1 MSFLYPLLLGGLAA
15 AAAPVLLHL
24 LLRQQPKLIKFPAF
38 RFLVQNQRTNQRKLR
53 VRNWLLLAARM
64 LLIIIVCLA
73 LSRPTVFSERLNL
86 VGERP
91 TAVVLLFDNSM
102 SMDYRAGGKSSLEM
116 AVQKAQELINELP
129 DGSPIAILD
138 SAEPGGSWYRS
149 AAQAGERLREL
160 KARPANGPLTS
171 RLGEAFRLFNELD
184 GADDNKDAT
193 LPRFL
198 YLFTDRAAASWD
210 ATRQKELEILRESQG
225 KLVTSLLI
233 DVGPEHP
240 VDVAVL
246 AVDQTP
252 RSLAAQQ
259 RVQLRAAVRTEGA
272 DCDTELVC
280 KIDEEAS
287 PEHKL
292 VRLKSGQSQT
302 ITFERNRLEPGWHQA
317 VISLATADALMA
329 NNSVYVTFEIRAGR
343 KVLIV
348 ADQPSDAQ
356 ILKLALESTGEFQ
369 CDIRSPT
376 EAAELTAGTLQGY
389 RCACMLNV
397 THPTPLLWQ
406 QLQQFVKDGGGL
418 AIMPGGTQMITS
430 AYGDTAEANL
440 LMPGKLEQLIR
451 APAGKPVS
459 WREIPTSHGMLAPF
473 REFSKQL
480 RIDFERYPPTVNRYW
495 EVKPAETNS
504 FTLVTYADDKSRPAL
519 LERTFDPKLLRGRVL
534 LFTTPMDLSH
544 IDSGEAW
551 NDYVKTSFYLVL
563 SSVTVGYLSGD
574 ADERSLN
581 FRSGQP
587 VPVPLPATGRYSNY
601 LLSGPGLVGDQEMV
615 RRPEAQN
622 EVVLTQPV
630 TPGNYVLLGG
640 QGEKVARFSVNLPPE
655 ESQWDKV
662 PAEQI
667 EAVLGPKSVLP
678 VDREHNLRE
687 TLQKHWSQPLE
698 LFPGLM
704 ILALFLLAIE
714 NLISNRFYSQQKASV
729 APEVR
734 EAA

>member
-24 LLRQQPKLIKFPAF
+24 LLRQQPRLIKFPAF

-53 VRNWLLLAARM
+53 LRHWLLLAARI

-91 TAVVLLFDNSM
+91 TAVVLLFDTSASM
-102 SMDYRAGGKSSLEM
+102 EYRAGGKSSLEL
-116 AVQKAQELINELP
+116 AIQKAQELIAELP

-138 SAEPGGSWYRS
+138 SAEPGASWYRGV
-149 AAQAGERLREL
+149 AQASERLREL
-160 KARPANGPLTS
+160 KPRPANGPLTS
-171 RLGEAFRLFNELD
+171 RLGEAYRLFNELD
-184 GADDNKDAT
+184 AAQDNKDAE

-210 ATRQKELEILRESQG
+210 ATRQKELAALRENQG
-225 KLVTSLLI
+225 KGVTALLI
-233 DVGPEHP
+233 DVGPERP

-246 AVDQTP
+246 AVEQAP

-280 KIDEEAS
+280 KIDDEAA

-302 ITFERNRLEPGWHQA
+302 FTFERNRLGPGWHQA
-317 VISLATADALMA
+317 VISLATSDALLA
-329 NNSVYVTFEIRAGR
+329 NNAVYVTFEIRAGR

-348 ADQPSDAQ
+348 ADEARDAQ
-356 ILKLALESTGEFQ
+356 FLKLALESTGEFN
-369 CDIRSPT
+369 CDVRGPND
-376 EAAELTAGTLQGY
+376 AAELPPAKLAEY
-389 RCACMLNV
+389 RCVCLLNV
-397 THPTPLLWQ
+397 AVPSLLLWQ
-406 QLQQFVKDGGGL
+406 QLQQFVKQGGGL
-418 AIMPGGTQMITS
+418 ALMPGGAQTNTR
-430 AYGDTAEANL
+430 AYGDTAEAGL
-440 LMPGKLEQLIR
+440 LMPGKLVGLLQ
-451 APAGKPVS
+451 APAGKPVV
-459 WREIPTSHGMLAPF
+459 WREIASSHGMLAPF
-473 REFSKQL
+473 REFSRQL
-480 RIDFERYPPTVNRYW
+480 RIDFERFPPAVSRYW
-495 EVKPAETNS
+495 DVKPAEINS
-504 FTLVTYADDKSRPAL
+504 FVLVSYADEKSRPAL
-519 LERTFDPKLLRGRVL
+519 LERTFDPKLLGGKVL
-534 LFTTPMDLSH
+534 LFTTPMDRSH
-544 IDSGEAW
+544 LDTPEAW
-551 NDYVKTSFYLVL
+551 NDYLKTSFYLVL

-574 ADERSLN
+574 ADERALN

-587 VPVPLPATGRYSNY
+587 VTVPLPSSGRYSNY
-601 LLSGPGLVGDQEMV
+601 LLAGPGIVGDQGLV
-615 RRPEAQN
+615 RRPETQN
-622 EVVLTQPV
+622 EVVLTQPA
-630 TPGNYVLLGG
+630 TPGNFVLLGG

-655 ESQWDKV
+655 ESQWDRV

-667 EAVLGPKSVLP
+667 EAVLGPRSVLP
-678 VDREHNLRE
+678 VDREVNLRE

-698 LFPGLM
+698 LSPALM

-714 NLISNRFYSQQKASV
+714 NLLSNRFYAGREALAAS
-729 APEVR
+729 AAR